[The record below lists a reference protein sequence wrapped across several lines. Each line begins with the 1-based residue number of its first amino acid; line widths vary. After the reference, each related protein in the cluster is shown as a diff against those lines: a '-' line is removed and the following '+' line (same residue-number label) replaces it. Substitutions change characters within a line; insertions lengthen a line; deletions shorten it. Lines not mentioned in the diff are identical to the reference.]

1 MHAGLPLYAN
11 ESDSMEKRLLWG
23 GLKPGTTIS
32 KLALFPRLDPLD
44 ENGEIMKEEAQAPA
58 ASKPAKKSKT
68 KVEKVYSPETQA
80 KIDAQ
85 GALIRSMKES
95 GKTNDDAEVAEAVK
109 ILKELKAS
117 E

>member
-1 MHAGLPLYAN
+1 MRGQGLIGWLGGGTG
-11 ESDSMEKRLLWG
+11 KRRG
-23 GLKPGTTIS
+23 RDVEMNP
-32 KLALFPRLDPLD
+32 P
-44 ENGEIMKEEAQAPA
+44 EEEEQAPA
-58 ASKPAKKSKT
+58 TSNKPAKKSKT

-109 ILKELKAS
+109 ILKELKA
-117 E
+117 